1 MERFGDAARAYE
13 KLLVL
18 QPQDADA
25 MADLADALA
34 MVAGRRISGR
44 SLDLVRS
51 ALALN
56 PTQWKA
62 LAMAGTEAFERKDY
76 RGAVDYW
83 ERLRGSVPADSQLAQ
98 SIGTSID
105 EARRLG
111 GLAAAA
117 PAPAIAA
124 TAPTAPPGSTAAAP
138 ATGATT
144 PAPPASATAAAAAVS
159 GELRLA
165 PTLAQQVAPGD
176 TVFVTARA
184 AEGPRIPLAVKRL
197 QVKDLPTAFRLDDSL
212 AMAPNMKISAFP
224 DVVITARVSRSG
236 QATPQSGDL
245 ESTPL
250 PTKNAASGLIV
261 IIDRVV
267 P

>member
-1 MERFGDAARAYE
+1 
-13 KLLVL
+13 
-18 QPQDADA
+18 
-25 MADLADALA
+25 
-34 MVAGRRISGR
+34 
-44 SLDLVRS
+44 
-51 ALALN
+51 
-56 PTQWKA
+56 
-62 LAMAGTEAFERKDY
+62 
-76 RGAVDYW
+76 
-83 ERLRGSVPADSQLAQ
+83 
-98 SIGTSID
+98 
-105 EARRLG
+105 
-111 GLAAAA
+111 
-117 PAPAIAA
+117 
-124 TAPTAPPGSTAAAP
+124 
-138 ATGATT
+138 
-144 PAPPASATAAAAAVS
+144 
-159 GELRLA
+159 LRLA